1 MTPRGSGG
9 GSEGEEKK
17 GESLE
22 QDGCYHSLRPG
33 FEKVVLGTTNVCTV
47 LLSEK
52 TQLRTCQ
59 ASREQI
65 IIKGALFPQ
74 GEGRKRGE
82 KIRNPNGIRC
92 HPRKATSHLLSLPP
106 TRQFF
111 NSPPPRFP
119 GTMAEC

>member
-82 KIRNPNGIRC
+82 KNQKSQWHQMSPSKSHIPFTL
-92 HPRKATSHLLSLPP
+92 TSSYEAIL
-106 TRQFF
+106 
-111 NSPPPRFP
+111 
-119 GTMAEC
+119 